1 VATMLTWKNKRRVV
15 LGITGGIAA
24 YKGPE
29 ILRALQRAGC
39 EVEVVLTEGAESFV
53 SPMVLS
59 TLAGRRTWTQ
69 DDFLSQEKG
78 WEIPHI
84 NLADWAE
91 LVIIAPCTAETLARL
106 VQGRGESLLDATV
119 LATKAP
125 VLLFPAMNSHML
137 EHPATVRNIK
147 EARAMSYT
155 VVDPDEGSLACGY
168 EGKGRLPAPSVI
180 VEEAW
185 RALSPRKDFAGVSV
199 LVTAGPTWE
208 FIDPVR
214 FISNPSSGKMGFALA
229 RTAWYRGADVTLVS
243 GPVSL
248 PTPHGITYCPVKSAM
263 DMYKAVI
270 EKMDFAKIIIKSAAV
285 SDYRAASIEMEKMKR
300 EGKDTLTLNLVQNP
314 DIAAEVGARKS
325 PDQILVGFAAE
336 SSHLVEHAKEKMLRK
351 NLDLIV
357 ANDITATDAGF
368 AVDTNRVKIIKKAGD
383 WHELV
388 GTKEE
393 VAWGVLNTVSEMCQK
408 EENR

>member
-1 VATMLTWKNKRRVV
+1 
-15 LGITGGIAA
+15 
-24 YKGPE
+24 
-29 ILRALQRAGC
+29 
-39 EVEVVLTEGAESFV
+39 
-53 SPMVLS
+53 
-59 TLAGRRTWTQ
+59 
-69 DDFLSQEKG
+69 
-78 WEIPHI
+78 
-84 NLADWAE
+84 
-91 LVIIAPCTAETLARL
+91 
-106 VQGRGESLLDATV
+106 
-119 LATKAP
+119 
-125 VLLFPAMNSHML
+125 
-137 EHPATVRNIK
+137 
-147 EARAMSYT
+147 
-155 VVDPDEGSLACGY
+155 
-168 EGKGRLPAPSVI
+168 
-180 VEEAW
+180 
-185 RALSPRKDFAGVSV
+185 
-199 LVTAGPTWE
+199 
-208 FIDPVR
+208 
-214 FISNPSSGKMGFALA
+214 MGFALA